1 MILNEKN
8 REKNT
13 WLYLFILKNREL
25 RPYIYIYIY
34 IYTYTHTY
42 TYIKGD
48 SLSTQIIHYSLI
60 DLAKSI
66 IFIFF
71 NIVKWSNYPLD

>member
-25 RPYIYIYIY
+25 RPYIYI
-34 IYTYTHTY
+34 
-42 TYIKGD
+42 YIKGD